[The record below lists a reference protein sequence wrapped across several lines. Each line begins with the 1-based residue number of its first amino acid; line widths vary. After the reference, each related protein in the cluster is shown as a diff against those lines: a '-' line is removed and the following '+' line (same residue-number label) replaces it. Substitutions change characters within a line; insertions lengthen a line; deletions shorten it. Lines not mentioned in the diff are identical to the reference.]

1 MSTASPDKPPRK
13 NKKNREPL
21 SEADPTESEKP
32 RKSKKVKADKP
43 AATSSVDTD
52 ASHPLV
58 EPEKTEKKK
67 KRKHAEEEGAVDFS
81 KSTVLTEEAKEKK
94 KKRKHGEAA
103 AEKSATGVEDEGED
117 GERRRKKRKKH
128 AEHPDGA
135 HTHQKDAKGEGKA
148 DGDVD
153 AEERPATT
161 LKRDRKKKDK
171 KKRKDADDGEEEE
184 EEGEAAP
191 KKKSKKKRKRSSASG
206 FPDPTEDE
214 SLSEQAR
221 KALEYAFTQFEDPGS
236 WKFHKARQNWLIRN
250 IWSEEAIPDT
260 YIPLATRY
268 LQGVQGGAREVRYV
282 LTIGLSSVVFLDGR
296 QPQTL
301 VKTCQEALQPPQLS
315 TIDEN
320 TLARD
325 EASSS
330 KPVQTK
336 EPTDAPLKTKRTVK
350 FTVEGDNAPA
360 DSIND
365 TKRQRAATLL
375 AALTS

>member
-21 SEADPTESEKP
+21 SEADPSESEKP

-81 KSTVLTEEAKEKK
+81 KSTKK
-94 KKRKHGEAA
+94 HKHGEAA

-184 EEGEAAP
+184 GEAAP
-191 KKKSKKKRKRSSASG
+191 KKKGKKKRKRSSASG

-268 LQGVQGGAREVRYV
+268 LQGVQGGARE
-282 LTIGLSSVVFLDGR
+282 
-296 QPQTL
+296 TL